1 MKDNSISVD
10 HARYTT
16 SFVVKYLDTATVK
29 TSKNIYKTTLPSDMI
44 FTRADTSI
52 SDKKI
57 EKLTREFNIH
67 YRACIG

>member
-44 FTRADTSI
+44 FTRSDTSI
-52 SDKKI
+52 SYKQV